1 MYNGMENNDIISKIL
16 LGDQQCFGELV
27 KRYQNLVFTIALH
40 YTQNRED
47 AEEIAQDIFVKAYRA
62 LADFK
67 GNSKFS
73 TWLYTIATNT
83 AITHLRKKKPQIYLI
98 NNEKNLEQLNATNND
113 YSANRAEQKSKIEI
127 LNKAILLLKPDDAQV
142 IILFYK
148 GEQSIEE
155 IGQITGLTPNAVK
168 VKLHRARQRL
178 KETLKTYFAG
188 ELKEM
193 IN

>member
-1 MYNGMENNDIISKIL
+1 MYDGMENNDIISKIL

-83 AITHLRKKKPQIYLI
+83 AITYLRKKKPQIYLI
-98 NNEKNLEQLNATNND
+98 NNEKILEQLNATNND
-113 YSANRAEQKSKIEI
+113 YTANRAEQKSKIEI
-127 LNKAILLLKPDDAQV
+127 LNKAVLLLKPGDAQV

-148 GEQSIEE
+148 GEQSVEE

-168 VKLHRARQRL
+168 VKLHRVRHRL
-178 KETLKTYFAG
+178 KETLETYFAG
-188 ELKEM
+188 ELKK
-193 IN
+193 